1 MRRDLK
7 PNEQKTYD
15 DLIQDINDYID
26 SEDIQIMLISKLDTL
41 VDEIIENEDKIS
53 WKSHYILN

>member
-15 DLIQDINDYID
+15 DLIQDINDYVD
-26 SEDIQIMLISKLDTL
+26 SEDIQVMLISKLDTL
-41 VDEIIENEDKIS
+41 VDEIIENEEESTCLKR
-53 WKSHYILN
+53 

>member
-15 DLIQDINDYID
+15 DLIQDINDYVD

-53 WKSHYILN
+53 WKSRYILN